1 MKKSDVQ
8 NLPKSIR
15 RSYNLTNG
23 VRTAT
28 MMLGW
33 VLTVVLFIY
42 ALKTG
47 PMTFSNIVFAPIFGA
62 GFIHGAFHAE
72 FLYKKAFNKLGL
84 IIGFFA
90 SMLIFMIAAYA
101 GFIFLITDTVLFI
114 LKKPLIYPFE
124 DKNFLLV
131 KDLSKL
137 IAEEGGVAYEYD
149 IPEELLYGESD
160 D

>member
-33 VLTVVLFIY
+33 VLTVMLFIY
-42 ALKTG
+42 ALKSG
-47 PMTFSNIVFAPIFGA
+47 QKGFSNIVFAPVFGA

-72 FLYKKAFNKLGL
+72 FLYKKMFKTLGL

-90 SMLIFMIAAYA
+90 SVFIFMIAAYA
-101 GFIFLITDTVLFI
+101 GFIFLIVDTVLFV

-124 DKNFLLV
+124 DKNFLV
-131 KDLSKL
+131 VEDLAKL

-149 IPEELLYGESD
+149 IPEELLYDESD